1 MAKVLIPGRHLITT
15 QFMVSYLEALLQNG
29 LTNSLIL
36 GEWKG
41 GDKIDHVI
49 IPITSANQRG
59 SRYNPVPLYARVIGL
74 ERTVAP
80 FRSRHNL
87 RVSFIP
93 VPHISHSENFSAA
106 TLKYVEAHLDE
117 SIKPEDSLIW
127 CSTKPVY
134 TQYQASGFS
143 ILPAEWNAETEQYEA
158 LAPNDILSA
167 VAQAGDGHKDVAEYA
182 LLSSAT
188 KTLWEDMPEIPEHI
202 IRLWNDP
209 LLTDSGSLTAERDY
223 ATYSV
228 GMSHTALMDIKFNDI
243 KGAVLEG
250 KIVDEGCADGA
261 LMVRLAEMFPDSDII
276 GLDITGEFI
285 SRVEERQR
293 AGEFGKSFV
302 YAYQRN
308 LLQPVFSDSS
318 VDTVICNSTLH
329 ELWSYGEQAKSV
341 KNYLRYKYK
350 QLTPGGRLVIRDVV
364 GPEQKDMMV
373 YMKLNTLDGETY
385 QADDERI
392 LSTAPD
398 KLSTE
403 SRFYRFVH
411 DYLRELS
418 ETSRRTDNYKIS
430 RIEEN
435 INGIRYIK
443 LSLKDATEFLLTK
456 DYTDNWDSEMN
467 EEFTFWDITQW
478 KQELTKVGFVVVNDD
493 SAEPK
498 YSQAY
503 ANEWIVRNR
512 YQSTATLWLMDES
525 GKLMEYP
532 YPVTNMVLV
541 GEKPL
546 G

>member
-1 MAKVLIPGRHLITT
+1 MAKILIPGRHLITT
-15 QFMVSYLEALLQNG
+15 QFMVSYLESLVQNG
-29 LTNSLIL
+29 LTNALTL

-41 GDKIDHVI
+41 GDVIDHVI

-74 ERTVAP
+74 ERTMAP
-80 FRSRHNL
+80 FRASHNL

-93 VPHISHSENFSAA
+93 VPHISHSEHFSAV
-106 TLKYVEAHLDE
+106 TLKYVEAHLGE
-117 SIKPEDSLIW
+117 TIAPENSLIW

-134 TQYQASGFS
+134 TQYQALGFS
-143 ILPAEWNAETEQYEA
+143 ILPAEWDVVTEQYRA

-167 VAQAGDGHKDVAEYA
+167 LAQAGETHKTIAEYE
-182 LLSSAT
+182 LLSKAT
-188 KTLWEDMPEIPEHI
+188 QTLWQDMPEIPEHI

-223 ATYSV
+223 ATYTV

-243 KGAVLEG
+243 KDAVLEG

-261 LMVRLAEMFPDSDII
+261 LMVRLAELFPDSDII

-329 ELWSYGEQAKSV
+329 ELWSYGEQARSV
-341 KNYLRYKYK
+341 KNYLRYKYR

-364 GPEQKDMMV
+364 GPEQKDTEV
-373 YMKLNTLDGETY
+373 YMKLNTLDGEMY
-385 QADDERI
+385 EASDSRI
-392 LSTAPD
+392 LTTPPEQLSTA
-398 KLSTE
+398 

-411 DYLRELS
+411 DYLRELC
-418 ETSRRTDNYKIS
+418 ETGRRADNYKVSYSLEVVNDIQ
-430 RIEEN
+430 
-435 INGIRYIK
+435 YIK
-443 LSLKDATEFLLTK
+443 LSLKDASEFLLTK

-467 EEFTFWDITQW
+467 EEFTFWDISEW
-478 KQELTKVGFVVVNDD
+478 KQELTKAGFTVVNDD
-493 SAEPK
+493 AAEPK

-503 ANEWIVRNR
+503 ANDWIVSNR
-512 YQSTATLWLMDES
+512 YQPAATLWVMNEF
-525 GKLMEYP
+525 GKLVECP